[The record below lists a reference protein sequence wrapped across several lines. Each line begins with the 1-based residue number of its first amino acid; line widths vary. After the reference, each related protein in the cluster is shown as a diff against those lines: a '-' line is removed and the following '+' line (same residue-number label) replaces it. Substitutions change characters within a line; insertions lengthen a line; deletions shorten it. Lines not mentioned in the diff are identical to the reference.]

1 MVKRKKKK
9 TKKNGPTAIAHKEE
23 NKNFFEKKYQN

>member
-1 MVKRKKKK
+1 MMVKKKKK

-23 NKNFFEKKYQN
+23 NKNFFKKNYQN